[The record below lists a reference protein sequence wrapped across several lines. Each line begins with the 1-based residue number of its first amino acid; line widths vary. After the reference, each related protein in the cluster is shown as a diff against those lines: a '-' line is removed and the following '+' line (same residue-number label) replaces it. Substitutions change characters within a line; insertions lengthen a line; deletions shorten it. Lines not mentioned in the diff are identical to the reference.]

1 MRIETKKGLLPQKPI
16 GISYIYK
23 KKSDANFS
31 VVIINFTDNQI
42 VRDLLFKYI
51 NSVTFKM
58 AYKEFKRQ
66 LNLLKTVT
74 VDEQIK
80 ILSRTIQKGWGSLT
94 FEYKNLIKEKKQNY
108 EQRQRV
114 L

>member
-23 KKSDANFS
+23 KRSDTDFV
-31 VVIINFTDNQI
+31 VVITQFTTNQV
-42 VRDLLFKYI
+42 VRDLLFKYV
-51 NSVTFKM
+51 NKVNFKM

-94 FEYKNLIKEKKQNY
+94 FEYKNMIKEKKQNY
-108 EQRQRV
+108 EQK
-114 L
+114 